1 MANCKNKK
9 LIGPY
14 LDGQLSE
21 SLWLDEHIG
30 ECPECLAEY
39 ENIQRI
45 NHLAH
50 KNDFAPPES
59 NYWNHFHTRV
69 SARIAARQRPRLYT
83 RILESILSVKLF
95 VRISAVAVVI
105 IIGVVI
111 FKIDSFMGDILYSRE
126 DKVVTTSEITADND
140 IYNISDRVELPI
152 PISENEIIPVTQD
165 DQKPDGLNLTVQNKK
180 VQELKNE
187 YVEID
192 RVDNELKVKEYSVQD
207 LRTSTSSLNKRGD
220 VTLSYSALT
229 EAAVMHSVNGL
240 SVVGFDTD
248 KVIRYQIFS
257 GSNSSLVPLSSHREA
272 TGKYFAPERSLSRDI
287 YNQSISS
294 NWGYATRS
302 GNFDQDRLRHLKLEL
317 KLSREK

>member
-83 RILESILSVKLF
+83 RILESILSAKLF

-111 FKIDSFMGDILYSRE
+111 FKIDSFMGDIRYSRE
-126 DKVVTTSEITADND
+126 DKVVATSEITADND

-152 PISENEIIPVTQD
+152 PISENEIIPVAQD
-165 DQKPDGLNLTVQNKK
+165 DQKPDGLDLTVQDKK

-192 RVDNELKVKEYSVQD
+192 RVDNKLKVKEYSVQN
-207 LRTSTSSLNKRGD
+207 LRTSTLSLNKRAD

-248 KVIRYQIFS
+248 KVIQYQIFS